1 MELYKAH
8 ERAIEIAGER
18 VVDAE
23 RLSRQ
28 LVRVAGVL
36 IDMGLK
42 LIEDIPQRPKTVRD
56 ALAMVA
62 LLLE

>member
-18 VVDAE
+18 VIDAE

-42 LIEDIPQRPKTVRD
+42 LIEDIPQLPKTVRD

-62 LLLE
+62 LVLE

>member
-8 ERAIEIAGER
+8 EWAIEIAGER

-42 LIEDIPQRPKTVRD
+42 LIEDIPQLPKTVRD
-56 ALAMVA
+56 ALAMATLV
-62 LLLE
+62 LE

>member
-18 VVDAE
+18 VIDAE

-42 LIEDIPQRPKTVRD
+42 LIEDIPQLPKTVRD

-62 LLLE
+62 LILE